1 MEELI
6 NKFQAWKILIQT
18 AHNSQ
23 KRGAIGLE
31 EAGNVFEAVKIGES
45 ELQKLQL
52 QIQQE
57 QEKARAKEAERPAK
71 AEEPTAKAR
80 KAKASK

>member
-6 NKFQAWKILIQT
+6 NKFQAWQILIQT

-23 KRGAIGLE
+23 KRGAIGLD

-45 ELQKLQL
+45 ELQKLQQ

-57 QEKARAKEAERPAK
+57 QEKAKAKEADK
-71 AEEPTAKAR
+71 STKTEEPSAKAR